1 MVKSTG
7 QRFSLNMISAIS
19 NKGHLQFMLIEK
31 FNGDVFIDFLQRMIR
46 YSKQKIFY
54 VTDGHPAH
62 KTKN

>member
-31 FNGDVFIDFLQRMIR
+31 FNGDVFIDFFATNDSL
-46 YSKQKIFY
+46 
-54 VTDGHPAH
+54 
-62 KTKN
+62 